1 MELKEKCFESDI
13 ENYLITEGGYEQF
26 SYANPDGHR
35 IHKYVYD
42 KKRAYYPEILQ
53 TFIQN
58 TQPKAWE
65 KYKNLYKN
73 DAEERLYQRIQNTIQ
88 SKGLLYTLKNGIED
102 LGIKIKLCYF
112 KPESELNAAQN
123 ELYRQNIL
131 GCTRQFAYSANN
143 NNTIDMVLSVNGF
156 PIVAL
161 ELKNQ
166 YTGQNADCAIEQYRN
181 DRSSKEFCFKLNNRF
196 LVYFAVDLYEAYMTT
211 CLNDGR
217 THFVPFNQGS
227 NGAGVSGGKGNPPAD
242 GDYVT
247 SYLWKN
253 VLNRDNLID
262 IINKFFAY
270 VCEKTE
276 VESDGAIKVVEKKKL
291 IFPRYHQFDVVRK
304 ITSDVKEYGTGKN
317 YLIEHSAGS
326 GKSNSI
332 AWIAYRLASLHNDF
346 NEPVFDSVIVVT
358 NRIVLDSQLQDTINS
373 FDHTP
378 GLVEPIDDKKKSRGL
393 TDAINDKKRV
403 IICTIQKFLFAYKDF
418 VNLKGR
424 KFAIIIDE
432 AHQGQSGESAKTLRK
447 SLIDPD
453 LAIKAYAEEEGINE
467 DELDD
472 SDALLITLMSQGQH
486 ANQSFFAFTATPSN
500 KTLEL
505 FGTPD
510 PATGKMRPFH
520 VYSMRQAIEEG
531 FILDVLSGYTT
542 IKETFKIVRT
552 SQDNPEL
559 LEGPALKAI
568 VRYYK
573 EHGHTIAQKT
583 DLIMAN
589 FLQNGRFQIDGRGKA
604 MIIADSRAN
613 AVRYFLAV
621 KDYMKQ
627 HPLES
632 KGCGVMVAFSGTV
645 DLNGVKYE
653 EKDLNFDNNGYKISS
668 DKKFRREFRSE
679 RNNILIVANK
689 YQTGFDEPLLH
700 SMYVDKKLKGIN
712 AVQTLSRLNRT
723 APGKT
728 STFVLDFANSD
739 ETIKESFQPFYQATL
754 LDGRS
759 DFNRVYDL
767 RSKIKEYMLFNTDD
781 VNSYYAFMIKNE
793 GSKQSPALMG
803 KLSSIIK
810 PVVDRY
816 NDLANEEEK
825 FNARMDIRKFVKS
838 YAYVTQLIRLHDE
851 ELFKEYVFCSH
862 LLKLLPAEKNPPI
875 DWLDKIKLEYAS
887 LTTSFKGEIILDKQD
902 VDLTPSAKAS
912 KPKLP
917 KKDALQNIIDRIND
931 RYEGDFTESDRV
943 IVGAILDLFM
953 KDKDI
958 AKFRRYA
965 KDNNSEV
972 FAKGIFPEKF
982 KQLVSDCCANNTD
995 AFTKLYTDENY
1006 YSQILHFM
1014 ASEIYKLL
1022 RSQ

>member
-1 MELKEKCFESDI
+1 
-13 ENYLITEGGYEQF
+13 
-26 SYANPDGHR
+26 
-35 IHKYVYD
+35 
-42 KKRAYYPEILQ
+42 
-53 TFIQN
+53 
-58 TQPKAWE
+58 
-65 KYKNLYKN
+65 
-73 DAEERLYQRIQNTIQ
+73 
-88 SKGLLYTLKNGIED
+88 
-102 LGIKIKLCYF
+102 
-112 KPESELNAAQN
+112 
-123 ELYRQNIL
+123 
-131 GCTRQFAYSANN
+131 
-143 NNTIDMVLSVNGF
+143 MVLSVNGF

-393 TDAINDKKRV
+393 TDAINDKKRI

-453 LAIKAYAEEEGINE
+453 LAIKAYADEEGINE

-573 EHGHTIAQKT
+573 GHGHTIAQKT

-767 RSKIKEYMLFNTDD
+767 RSKIKEYMLFNADD
-781 VNSYYAFMIKNE
+781 VNNYYAFMIKNE

>member
-1 MELKEKCFESDI
+1 
-13 ENYLITEGGYEQF
+13 
-26 SYANPDGHR
+26 
-35 IHKYVYD
+35 
-42 KKRAYYPEILQ
+42 
-53 TFIQN
+53 
-58 TQPKAWE
+58 
-65 KYKNLYKN
+65 
-73 DAEERLYQRIQNTIQ
+73 
-88 SKGLLYTLKNGIED
+88 
-102 LGIKIKLCYF
+102 
-112 KPESELNAAQN
+112 
-123 ELYRQNIL
+123 
-131 GCTRQFAYSANN
+131 
-143 NNTIDMVLSVNGF
+143 MVLSVNGF

-211 CLNDGR
+211 RLNDGR

-242 GDYVT
+242 SDYVT

-253 VLNRDNLID
+253 VLSRDNLID

-393 TDAINDKKRV
+393 TDAINDKKRI

-453 LAIKAYAEEEGINE
+453 LAIKAYAEEEGVNE

-510 PATGKMRPFH
+510 PVTGKMRPFH

-653 EKDLNFDNNGYKISS
+653 EKDLNCDNNGYKISS

-767 RSKIKEYMLFNTDD
+767 RSKIKEYMLFNADD

>member
-1 MELKEKCFESDI
+1 MHLF
-13 ENYLITEGGYEQF
+13 L
-26 SYANPDGHR
+26 
-35 IHKYVYD
+35 
-42 KKRAYYPEILQ
+42 YP
-53 TFIQN
+53 N
-58 TQPKAWE
+58 
-65 KYKNLYKN
+65 
-73 DAEERLYQRIQNTIQ
+73 
-88 SKGLLYTLKNGIED
+88 
-102 LGIKIKLCYF
+102 
-112 KPESELNAAQN
+112 
-123 ELYRQNIL
+123 
-131 GCTRQFAYSANN
+131 
-143 NNTIDMVLSVNGF
+143 
-156 PIVAL
+156 
-161 ELKNQ
+161 
-166 YTGQNADCAIEQYRN
+166 
-181 DRSSKEFCFKLNNRF
+181 
-196 LVYFAVDLYEAYMTT
+196 
-211 CLNDGR
+211 
-217 THFVPFNQGS
+217 
-227 NGAGVSGGKGNPPAD
+227 
-242 GDYVT
+242 
-247 SYLWKN
+247 
-253 VLNRDNLID
+253 
-262 IINKFFAY
+262 
-270 VCEKTE
+270 
-276 VESDGAIKVVEKKKL
+276 
-291 IFPRYHQFDVVRK
+291 
-304 ITSDVKEYGTGKN
+304 
-317 YLIEHSAGS
+317 
-326 GKSNSI
+326 
-332 AWIAYRLASLHNDF
+332 
-346 NEPVFDSVIVVT
+346 
-358 NRIVLDSQLQDTINS
+358 
-373 FDHTP
+373 
-378 GLVEPIDDKKKSRGL
+378 
-393 TDAINDKKRV
+393 
-403 IICTIQKFLFAYKDF
+403 
-418 VNLKGR
+418 
-424 KFAIIIDE
+424 
-432 AHQGQSGESAKTLRK
+432 
-447 SLIDPD
+447 
-453 LAIKAYAEEEGINE
+453 
-467 DELDD
+467 
-472 SDALLITLMSQGQH
+472 
-486 ANQSFFAFTATPSN
+486 
-500 KTLEL
+500 
-505 FGTPD
+505 
-510 PATGKMRPFH
+510 
-520 VYSMRQAIEEG
+520 
-531 FILDVLSGYTT
+531 
-542 IKETFKIVRT
+542 
-552 SQDNPEL
+552 
-559 LEGPALKAI
+559 I

-723 APGKT
+723 APEKT

-767 RSKIKEYMLFNTDD
+767 RSKIKEYMLFNADD

-875 DWLDKIKLEYAS
+875 DWLDKIKLEYAA

>member
-1 MELKEKCFESDI
+1 
-13 ENYLITEGGYEQF
+13 
-26 SYANPDGHR
+26 
-35 IHKYVYD
+35 
-42 KKRAYYPEILQ
+42 
-53 TFIQN
+53 
-58 TQPKAWE
+58 
-65 KYKNLYKN
+65 
-73 DAEERLYQRIQNTIQ
+73 
-88 SKGLLYTLKNGIED
+88 
-102 LGIKIKLCYF
+102 
-112 KPESELNAAQN
+112 
-123 ELYRQNIL
+123 
-131 GCTRQFAYSANN
+131 
-143 NNTIDMVLSVNGF
+143 MVLSVNGF

-211 CLNDGR
+211 RLNDGR

-242 GDYVT
+242 SDYVT

-253 VLNRDNLID
+253 VLSRDNLID

-393 TDAINDKKRV
+393 TDAINDKKRI

-453 LAIKAYAEEEGINE
+453 LAIKAYAEEEGVNE

-510 PATGKMRPFH
+510 PVTGKMRPFH

-653 EKDLNFDNNGYKISS
+653 DKDRNLDNNGYKISS

-767 RSKIKEYMLFNTDD
+767 RSKIKEYMLFNADD